1 METIDIAI
9 RIRAPIERAW
19 ELLSDQEGYTFAKQV
34 SKAELLK
41 EGRDDKNGVGAI
53 LRIRAMGATIVWEV
67 VGFDPP
73 HRFEYRITKFP
84 LPFRHDIGTVE
95 LISHGDCTDVRW
107 MSRFE
112 VPVPLAGRMMEL
124 IICRVFGKVH
134 QSTLEQAKVILEA
147 CCNHAPPS

>member
-1 METIDIAI
+1 METIDIVI

-19 ELLSDQEGYTFAKQV
+19 ELLSDQEGYTFARQV
-34 SKAELLK
+34 KKAELLE
-41 EGRDDKNGVGAI
+41 EGRGNKNGIGAVLKI
-53 LRIRAMGATIVWEV
+53 QAMGSTIVWEV

-84 LPFRHDIGTVE
+84 LPFHHEIGSVE
-95 LISHGDCTDVRW
+95 LTPLDDSIDARW
-107 MSRFE
+107 ISRFE
-112 VPVPLAGRMMEL
+112 VPVPLAGRMLEL

-147 CCNHAPPS
+147 

>member
-73 HRFEYRITKFP
+73 HRFEYRITKS
-84 LPFRHDIGTVE
+84 PFHSAT
-95 LISHGDCTDVRW
+95 IS
-107 MSRFE
+107 
-112 VPVPLAGRMMEL
+112 
-124 IICRVFGKVH
+124 
-134 QSTLEQAKVILEA
+134 
-147 CCNHAPPS
+147 APWS

>member
-1 METIDIAI
+1 LETIDIAI
-9 RIRAPIERAW
+9 RVRAPIAQAW
-19 ELLSDQEGYTFAKQV
+19 ELLSDQEGYTFARQV

-41 EGRDDKNGVGAI
+41 EGHGDKNGVGAV
-53 LRIRAMGATIVWEV
+53 LKIRAMGATIVWEV

-84 LPFRHDIGTVE
+84 LPFRHEIGAVE
-95 LISHGDCTDVRW
+95 LNPRDDFIDVRW
-107 MSRFE
+107 LSRFE

-124 IICRVFGKVH
+124 IIRRVFGKVH

-147 CCNHAPPS
+147 